1 MAASLARLN
10 SGVSTHYYAKENY
23 YSKDDGIEHS
33 SWYGKGSTYLGLNGK
48 VDADKFQNLMDGK
61 DPDGKVY
68 LGGVKPRERIN
79 KETGKKEQHRS
90 GVDVTFAPPKS
101 VSVAALLDGRKD
113 IEEAHKK
120 AVNKTLKE
128 IEEKYST
135 CRVGGR
141 GKQVN
146 KICGNLIVAKFEHDS
161 SRSKDPH
168 LHTHCVI
175 ISAVRKPD
183 GEWRRINNESFWN
196 NSKFINDKYIENLK
210 EELKK
215 SKIPL
220 VENSK
225 SKSFEIEGYS
235 NVVIAGFSKQSQKIN
250 NLKESDKFKSAVNK
264 SIEHGREE
272 NKAEKYVER
281 KLKLAERDKKGVEFS
296 REDLKKNWNDERSE
310 ILSINKKR
318 FKDDLTIDACG
329 FLAKYVVG
337 KIDSRAAFPVASAA
351 QIVLGSK
358 LHEQSISKETFEF
371 TASLVGG
378 YAIGLIGE
386 FVGGPIGGVV
396 GRVIGG
402 DLAQE
407 FADYIYRKMEASMET
422 NKSVDPKESKENIK
436 SKEWI
441 EPWEKELFEKR
452 AQSNVQNNE
461 TVKQQNQTE
470 VNDMRKETKENLKE
484 KEAGKSYDRDFDMSK
499 FVEKDKSKD
508 KEIDFKEKGQEQNK
522 ELSKSDNKLGIDLQS
537 KKENAIEVKGASK
550 DEAKSQDKS
559 KNKEINFDDWDRG
572 R

>member
-10 SGVSTHYYAKENY
+10 SGASTHYYAKENY
-23 YSKDDGIEHS
+23 YSKDDGVENS
-33 SWYGKGSTYLGLNGK
+33 SWFGKGAAYLGLNGK
-48 VDADKFQNLMDGK
+48 VDAEKFQNLMDGK
-61 DPDGKVY
+61 DPEGKVY

-79 KETGKKEQHRS
+79 KETGKKEQHRA

-120 AVNKTLKE
+120 AVNKTLSE
-128 IEEKYST
+128 IEQKYST

-146 KICGNLIVAKFEHDS
+146 KICGNLIIAKFEHDS

-168 LHTHCVI
+168 LHTHCVV

-183 GEWRRINNESFWN
+183 GEWRRINNESFWD

-225 SKSFEIEGYS
+225 NKSFEIEGYS

-250 NLKESDKFKSAVNK
+250 NLKESDKFKTAVSK
-264 SIEHGREE
+264 SIEFGRDEQ
-272 NKAEKYVER
+272 KAEKYVER
-281 KLKLAERDKKGVEFS
+281 KLKIAERDKKEVELS
-296 REDLKKNWNDERSE
+296 RGELKKSWNNERTE

-318 FKDDLTIDACG
+318 FKDDLTIDSCG
-329 FLAKYVVG
+329 FLAQYALGV
-337 KIDSRAAFPVASAA
+337 IDSRAAFFGASAV
-351 QIVLGSK
+351 QIAIGSEI
-358 LHEQSISKETFEF
+358 HQQSVYKETFEYLSA
-371 TASLVGG
+371 TIAG
-378 YAIGLIGE
+378 YAIGTIGE
-386 FVGGPIGGVV
+386 IIGGPIGGFA
-396 GRVIGG
+396 GKAIGG
-402 DLAQE
+402 GLGYE
-407 FADYIYRKMEASMET
+407 FADYIYKKMEENMET
-422 NKSVDPKESKENIK
+422 DKSVNPKESKENIK
-436 SKEWI
+436 SKEWV

-452 AQSNVQNNE
+452 AQSNGQNNE

-522 ELSKSDNKLGIDLQS
+522 ELSKSDNKLEIDLQS
-537 KKENAIEVKGASK
+537 KKENAVEVKGASK

>member
-10 SGVSTHYYAKENY
+10 SGASSHYYAKENY
-23 YSKDDGIEHS
+23 YSKDEGVENS
-33 SWYGKGSTYLGLNGK
+33 SWFGKGSNYLGLHGK

-61 DPDGKVY
+61 DPEGKKY

-79 KETGKKEQHRS
+79 KDTGKKEQHRS

-128 IEEKYST
+128 IEEKYSA

-141 GKQVN
+141 GKQIDKV
-146 KICGNLIVAKFEHDS
+146 CGNLIVAKFEHDS

-175 ISAVRKPD
+175 VSAVRKPD
-183 GEWRRINNESFWN
+183 GEWRRINNDSFWN
-196 NSKFINDKYIENLK
+196 NSKNINDKYIQNLK

-215 SKIPL
+215 EKIPL
-220 VENSK
+220 IENSK
-225 SKSFEIEGYS
+225 NNSFEIEGYS
-235 NVVIAGFSKQSQKIN
+235 NVVLAGFSKQTQKIN
-250 NLKESDKFKSAVNK
+250 ILKESDKFKNAVNK

-281 KLKLAERDKKGVEFS
+281 KLKLAERDKKGVELL

-337 KIDSRAAFPVASAA
+337 KIDSRAAFPAASAA

-358 LHEQSISKETFEF
+358 LHEQSIAKETFEF
-371 TASLVGG
+371 TASLIGG
-378 YAIGLIGE
+378 YAIGLVGE
-386 FVGGPIGGVV
+386 CVAGPVGGVFGK
-396 GRVIGG
+396 VIGG

-407 FADYIYRKMEASMET
+407 FADYIYRKMEPNLET
-422 NKSVDPKESKENIK
+422 DKAINFNNGKDNGKA
-436 SKEWI
+436 KEWI
-441 EPWEKELFEKR
+441 EPWEKELLEKR

-461 TVKQQNQTE
+461 IIKQQSQSE
-470 VNDMRKETKENLKE
+470 VDNMRKETKENLKE
-484 KEAGKSYDRDFDMSK
+484 KDAGKSYDRDFDMSK
-499 FVEKDKSKD
+499 FVEKDKAKD
-508 KEIDFKEKGQEQNK
+508 KEFEAKDKGNERSKDDKRIEQ
-522 ELSKSDNKLGIDLQS
+522 G
-537 KKENAIEVKGASK
+537 KKENYLDKDLLKGASK
-550 DEAKSQDKS
+550 EESKSQDKNM
-559 KNKEINFDDWDRG
+559 NKEINFDDWDKSR
-572 R
+572 